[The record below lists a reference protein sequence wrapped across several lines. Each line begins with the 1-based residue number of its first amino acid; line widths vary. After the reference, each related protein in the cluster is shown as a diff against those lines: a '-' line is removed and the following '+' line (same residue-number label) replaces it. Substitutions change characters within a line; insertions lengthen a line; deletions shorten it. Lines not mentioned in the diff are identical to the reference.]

1 MFDFPIPAPARE
13 AREEEFLNQHIF
25 QGLQRLTLAFDSPK
39 IHHCRAEA
47 FLRILERCTRFG
59 VAIYGVEVF
68 TETAELVAVK
78 IAQTDSP
85 EEFVPMVAWACG
97 KSYLSVCASFGV
109 PDDLLLSQELAGAS
123 RRP

>member
-1 MFDFPIPAPARE
+1 MFDFPIPAPARD
-13 AREEEFLNQHIF
+13 AREDEFLDQHIF
-25 QGLQRLTLAFDSPK
+25 QGLRRLTVAFDSPK

-47 FLRILERCTRFG
+47 FLRILERCTRFR
-59 VAIYGVEVF
+59 VAVYGVEVF

-78 IAQTDSP
+78 IALTGSP

-109 PDDLLLSQELAGAS
+109 PDDLLQGQSLA
-123 RRP
+123 